1 MRNRV
6 TARMRKA
13 ENARIGMET
22 TRTAEIS
29 AVSTGVSTAELV
41 TRDMVTMEMRT
52 AGIAPFMGIRN
63 SAITGRG
70 VFLTRIV
77 VISMQTKQ
85 KSFSTNKHM
94 GPTRSTGRFTR
105 TALKRMGEGVT
116 TVRGADSRVAAEAA
130 AGEEGTKA
138 GADIKAAGGE
148 AEGGTRI
155 PGTTN
160 KKINK
165 GTTIKT
171 TSSNKATIMM
181 AVIIMAQEAT
191 TQGLPG
197 DKVKAAGVIN
207 KPPKEEIK

>member
-1 MRNRV
+1 MI
-6 TARMRKA
+6 TA
-13 ENARIGMET
+13 ESARIAIMM
-22 TRTAEIS
+22 TRTAVITAVRPGGSTVEIIG
-29 AVSTGVSTAELV
+29 TGIIMA
-41 TRDMVTMEMRT
+41 EMRT
-52 AGIAPFMGIRN
+52 ADVAPFRGIRN
-63 SAITGRG
+63 SATPGKV
-70 VFLTRIV
+70 VFLTLIV

-94 GPTRSTGRFTR
+94 GPTRSTGTFTR

-116 TVRGADSRVAAEAA
+116 TIRGADSRVAAEAA

-138 GADIKAAGGE
+138 GADIKSAGGE
-148 AEGGTRI
+148 AEGGTRT
-155 PGTTN
+155 PGTTS

-165 GTTIKT
+165 GTTTRT
-171 TSSNKATIMM
+171 TSSSKATIMM
-181 AVIIMAQEAT
+181 AVIIMDQEAT